1 MVIAVVGYAV
11 AAVKPGCQL
20 NTALKLHL
28 VTQLGFVALQHVKG
42 LVSAHRRVSSDQTE
56 CQFTV
61 CARQKTDR
69 SGTEGKNA
77 QDFAKPA
84 QPVASAEAAS
94 GAKSVFYGGDLA
106 MNLFLYLS
114 VVLIWGTTWIAIY
127 AQQSAGIGAVTVAVF
142 WRFLL
147 ASLVM
152 LVLLKLIRRLHTLTL
167 QDHLFCLLQ
176 GCCVFG
182 FNFVCFY
189 YASGYIS
196 SGLESVIFSMAVMYN
211 AINGWLFFRQRPSVR
226 LIPAIALGITGIVAL
241 FWHDLRSTEA
251 SAGLIWG
258 IGLSA
263 LGTLGFSFGNMISQ
277 RHQRLQRDVL
287 TTNSYGMLYG
297 ALIMALVSLLQGVS
311 LQPTWNTQWLGALTY
326 LAIVGSVVGFGAY
339 FTLVGRI
346 GASRAA
352 YTTVLFPLVALAL
365 STRYEGYEWHA
376 SAIPGLVM
384 ILLGNIVMFARWPAS
399 RRRVT
404 V

>member
-1 MVIAVVGYAV
+1 VEI
-11 AAVKPGCQL
+11 Q
-20 NTALKLHL
+20 
-28 VTQLGFVALQHVKG
+28 
-42 LVSAHRRVSSDQTE
+42 
-56 CQFTV
+56 
-61 CARQKTDR
+61 
-69 SGTEGKNA
+69 
-77 QDFAKPA
+77 
-84 QPVASAEAAS
+84 
-94 GAKSVFYGGDLA
+94 A

-114 VVLIWGTTWIAIY
+114 VVVIWGTTWIAIY
-127 AQQSAGIGAVTVAVF
+127 AQQSAGASAVTVAVF

-147 ASLVM
+147 ASVVM
-152 LVLLKLIRRLHTLTL
+152 LLLLKLIKRLDKLTMR
-167 QDHLFCLLQ
+167 DHLFCLLQ

-196 SGLESVIFSMAVMYN
+196 SGLESVIFSMAVIYN
-211 AINGWLFFRQRPSVR
+211 AINNWIFFRQRPSAR
-226 LIPAIALGITGIVAL
+226 LLPAMILGMAGIVAL
-241 FWHDLRSTEA
+241 FWHDLRNTET
-251 SAGLIWG
+251 SAGLLWG

-277 RHQRLQRDVL
+277 RHQRLHRDVL

-297 ALIMALVSLLQGVS
+297 ALMMALVSLLQGVS
-311 LQPTWNTQWLGALTY
+311 LQPTWNAQWTGAVSY
-326 LAIVGSVVGFGAY
+326 LAIVGSVMGFGAY

-384 ILLGNIVMFARWPAS
+384 ILLGNVVMFARWPLSVS
-399 RRRVT
+399 RAT